1 MSHGI
6 WSATSGADA
15 QLALLDAAANNAA
28 NASTNGYRGD
38 QVSFKQALAG
48 ARATSTSP
56 RFVARSGTGVD
67 GSQGSITPTGRP
79 LDVAIRGEGYFVVKT
94 ANGERY
100 TRAGQLE
107 IGQDGLLRTK
117 SGDAVLGADGRTLN
131 MKTAH
136 AGDARIDAD
145 GTVRASASTVGKLAI
160 VTFTGPLSK
169 EGSQLLRADGTS
181 GARTVVSAPALETG
195 ALEMSNVS
203 VVHAM
208 VDMVTATRAFDACE
222 KVIEAFSDADRRAA
236 TTLMGRE

>member
-38 QVSFKQALAG
+38 QVSFKQALSG
-48 ARATSTSP
+48 ARATATSP
-56 RFVARSGTGVD
+56 RFVTRSGTGVD
-67 GSQGSITPTGRP
+67 SSQGSMTTTGRP
-79 LDVAIRGEGYFVVKT
+79 LDVAIKGEGYFVVKT
-94 ANGERY
+94 AAGERY
-100 TRAGQLE
+100 TRAGQLD
-107 IGQDGLLRTK
+107 IGSDGLLRTK
-117 SGDAVLGADGRTLN
+117 AGDALLGTDNRTISMKGAASGDARVEG
-131 MKTAH
+131 
-136 AGDARIDAD
+136 D
-145 GTVRASASTVGKLAI
+145 GTVRAGGSSVGKLKI

-169 EGSQLLRADGTS
+169 EGAQVLRADAAS
-181 GARTVVSAPALETG
+181 GAPTVVSAPSIEMG

-222 KVIEAFSDADRRAA
+222 KVIEAFSDADRKAA

>member
-1 MSHGI
+1 VSHGI

-15 QLALLDAAANNAA
+15 QIAALDAAANNAA

-48 ARATSTSP
+48 ARATAASP
-56 RFVARSGTGVD
+56 RFVTRGGTGTD
-67 GSQGSITPTGRP
+67 NSQGSITPTGRP
-79 LDVAIRGEGYFVVKT
+79 LDVAIRGDGYLVVKT
-94 ANGERY
+94 TNGERY

-107 IGQDGLLRTK
+107 IAKDGLLRTK
-117 SGDAVLGADGRTLN
+117 NGDAVLGTDGRTIDT
-131 MKTAH
+131 KGAV
-136 AGDARIDAD
+136 DARIDPD
-145 GTVRASASTVGKLAI
+145 GTVRAGTSSVGKLKV
-160 VTFTGPLSK
+160 VTFAGPLAK
-169 EGSQLLRADGTS
+169 EGSQVLRADASSGTP
-181 GARTVVSAPALETG
+181 TVVSVPALETG
-195 ALEMSNVS
+195 ALESSNVS